1 MNMNA
6 LLITQY
12 ERFGTV
18 GRDEYLE
25 NYMHEMDVDIDMLSE
40 FNEFLA
46 NNDDSIIYAMS
57 ELEQELSYLNPVE
70 AFSKAIAS
78 ESQFSWNDDYFSYDG
93 YNNIESYSENQ
104 VIEIMRSNKDFLK
117 WYIEENNLIDW
128 DEAQEDIK
136 EANELIKQGY

>member
-25 NYMHEMDVDIDMLSE
+25 NYMHEMDVDIDMLSA

-46 NNDDSIIYAMS
+46 NNDESIIYAMS
-57 ELEQELSYLNPVE
+57 ELEQELSTLNPVE

-104 VIEIMRSNKDFLK
+104 VVKLMRSNKDFLK
-117 WYIEENNLIDW
+117 WYIDENNFIDW
-128 DEAQEDIK
+128 NEAQEDIK